1 VPSFPTEPGLPVVGS
16 IGRELV
22 SSILVL
28 RGGAIGD
35 FILTLPA
42 IRSLRERFPEA
53 RLEIIGYEQIAKLA
67 RLAGYADA
75 IRSIEFGPLASFF
88 ARDGDLPAEL
98 VEYFANFQQVVSY
111 LSDPEEIFATN
122 LRRAGVKNLIVCSP
136 KITGREHAA
145 RQLARPLQSL
155 GIRLEDPTVWILPDQ
170 PSFVKTN
177 RVALHPGSGSNRK
190 NWPLDRWLELARSL
204 LDQDRKRMLL
214 LVGGEADGERLA
226 ALRASLPD
234 QRIEVA
240 ESLPLTAL
248 AAELHQCAALVGHD
262 SGISHLAAAVGAP
275 SVLLY
280 GPTDPAVW
288 APQNPQVRVIQAAAG
303 IMETITTEE
312 VVSAVNEALRHSR
325 E

>member
-1 VPSFPTEPGLPVVGS
+1 
-16 IGRELV
+16 
-22 SSILVL
+22 
-28 RGGAIGD
+28 
-35 FILTLPA
+35 
-42 IRSLRERFPEA
+42 
-53 RLEIIGYEQIAKLA
+53 
-67 RLAGYADA
+67 
-75 IRSIEFGPLASFF
+75 
-88 ARDGDLPAEL
+88 
-98 VEYFANFQQVVSY
+98 
-111 LSDPEEIFATN
+111 
-122 LRRAGVKNLIVCSP
+122 
-136 KITGREHAA
+136 
-145 RQLARPLQSL
+145 
-155 GIRLEDPTVWILPDQ
+155 
-170 PSFVKTN
+170 
-177 RVALHPGSGSNRK
+177 
-190 NWPLDRWLELARSL
+190 
-204 LDQDRKRMLL
+204 MLL

-248 AAELHQCAALVGHD
+248 AAELHQCAAFVGHD